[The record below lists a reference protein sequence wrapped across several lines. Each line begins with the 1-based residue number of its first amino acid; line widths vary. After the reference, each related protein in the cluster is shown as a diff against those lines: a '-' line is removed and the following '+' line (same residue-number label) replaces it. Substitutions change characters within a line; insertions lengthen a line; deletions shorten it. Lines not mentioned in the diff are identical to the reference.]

1 VRFKDSLH
9 LYQDVEDFLGDM
21 RDGTLKEGF
30 IFSQEVWNGLMEKVN
45 TDPVF
50 AGDIIDNGILLLMAA
65 DSKSEIDGLMVLA
78 EVCRENTVKTG
89 D

>member
-1 VRFKDSLH
+1 MRFKDSLH

>member
-1 VRFKDSLH
+1 MRFKDSLH
-9 LYQDVEDFLGDM
+9 LYKDVEDFLGDM

-65 DSKSEIDGLMVLA
+65 DSKSEIDGLMALA

>member
-1 VRFKDSLH
+1 MRFKDSLH

-78 EVCRENTVKTG
+78 EACRENTVKTG

>member
-1 VRFKDSLH
+1 VKFKDSL
-9 LYQDVEDFLGDM
+9 YMYGEVEDFLEDM
-21 RDGTLKEGF
+21 QNGTLKEGF

-50 AGDIIDNGILLLMAA
+50 AGDIIDNGILLLMAT

-78 EVCRENTVKTG
+78 EVCRGNTVKIG